1 MKTKNLRKAIALG
14 ISSMVMTGLLTSTVA
29 FAAPAPV
36 AGQQYTTFTST
47 GSTAEGIKAGNAT
60 ITINDNGYNSNA
72 KYTAYKVLDAT
83 VSGTVYKYTVNSNFS
98 SLFGS
103 TYTVTEGGSIKKGT
117 EEITSN
123 SDLAKEFAQAVEAK
137 ANGLTGTEFNVGA
150 EQALAPGYYVIVQ
163 TGSNSADAWVPSLPI
178 LVDLPQKSG
187 DNYIYA
193 TKVDPKG
200 GYPSITKK
208 IVENNTKYDKNDVSI
223 NDDVNYEITSDVT
236 KYSSNATNITYK
248 MVDTLSKGLTF
259 NGKENVKIY
268 GIKGSTET
276 PLTLKDVCTVTTTPD
291 PTVEGEATEITFD
304 FIYSNIKEYDK
315 VKVVYS
321 AKLNKDAVIG
331 EGGNPNDVKLVYTNN
346 PNTTS
351 TATPGTTTET
361 ETPKV
366 YTYTYGLAVK
376 KVDQNNP
383 TKALKGAK
391 FAIYS
396 DEACATEVSGKG
408 NFETETSENGYQKFA
423 GLDAGTYYIKETS
436 APSGYVKSDKVL
448 KVVIKGL
455 DAAGEETIEN
465 DKLTGKA
472 KYTISVVGETGSEI
486 SFVVQNDADGN
497 ATVTAVNGTSLTGEY
512 NLDKLGLA
520 VVGNVEGVELPKTG
534 GAGTWMFTIGGLV
547 LMAGAV
553 TAVAVSKKKE
563 EN

>member
-29 FAAPAPV
+29 FAAPV

-47 GSTAEGIKAGNAT
+47 GSTAEGIKAGDAT
-60 ITINDNGYNSNA
+60 ITINDNGYNSHA
-72 KYTAYKVLDAT
+72 KYTAYKVLDAE
-83 VSGTVYKYTVNSNFS
+83 VSGTVYKYTAMSDFT
-98 SLFGS
+98 SLFATSGD
-103 TYTVTEGGSIKKGT
+103 YTLTEGGSIKKGT
-117 EEITSN
+117 EAITSN

-137 ANGLTGTEFNVGA
+137 AKSGTEFEVGKSVTL
-150 EQALAPGYYVIVQ
+150 EPGYYVIVQ
-163 TGSNSADAWVPSLPI
+163 TGSSTEDAWVPSLPI

-187 DNYIYA
+187 DNYVYN
-193 TKVDPKG
+193 TTVEPKG

-208 IVENNTKYDKNDVSI
+208 IVEKNTKYDKNDVSI
-223 NDDVNYEITSDVT
+223 NEDVNYEITSDVT
-236 KYSSNATNITYK
+236 KYSTNAKNITYQI
-248 MVDTLSKGLTF
+248 VDTLSKGLDY
-259 NGKENVKIY
+259 NNNAE
-268 GIKGSTET
+268 IKAGTK
-276 PLTLKDVCTVTTTPD
+276 TLNKDTDYTVTTSKTAS
-291 PTVEGEATEITFD
+291 GETRITFNFKYD
-304 FIYSNIKEYDK
+304 SIKDADK
-315 VKVVYS
+315 VVLTYS

-351 TATPGTTTET
+351 TATPTTTET

-376 KVDQNNP
+376 KVDQNKP
-383 TKALKGAK
+383 EKPLSGAV
-391 FAIYS
+391 FTIY
-396 DEACATEVSGKG
+396 DKEMQEITGKG
-408 NFETETSENGYQKFA
+408 NFETQTASNGYQKFA
-423 GLDAGTYYIKETS
+423 GLDAGVYYIKETS
-436 APSGYVKSDKVL
+436 APSGYVKSDKTL
-448 KVVIKGL
+448 KVVIEGL
-455 DAAGEETIEN
+455 DKDGNVTTEN

-472 KYTISVVGETGSEI
+472 KYTISVEGEEGSEI
-486 SFVVQNDADGN
+486 SFIVQNDAEGN
-497 ATVTAVNGTSLTGEY
+497 ATVTAVNGKKSLTDEY

-553 TAVAVSKKKE
+553 TAVAVTKKKE

>member
-29 FAAPAPV
+29 FAAPV
-36 AGQQYTTFTST
+36 AGQQNTTFTST
-47 GSTAEGIKAGNAT
+47 GSTAVGIKDGDAT
-60 ITINDNGYNSNA
+60 ITINDNGYNSHA
-72 KYTAYKVLDAT
+72 KYTAYKVLDAE
-83 VSGTVYKYTVNSNFS
+83 VSGTVYKYTAMSDFA
-98 SLFGS
+98 SLFATSGD
-103 TYTVTEGGSIKKGT
+103 YTLTEGGSIKKGT
-117 EEITSN
+117 EAITSN

-137 ANGLTGTEFNVGA
+137 AKSGKEFEVGKSVTLEA
-150 EQALAPGYYVIVQ
+150 GYYVIVQ
-163 TGSNSADAWVPSLPI
+163 TGSSTEDAWVPSLPI

-208 IVENNTKYDKNDVSI
+208 IVENNNKYDKNDVSI

-236 KYSSNATNITYK
+236 KYSSNAKDITYQI
-248 MVDTLSKGLTF
+248 VDTLSKGLTY
-259 NGKENVKIY
+259 NNNAAITAGEKTLLK
-268 GIKGSTET
+268 GI
-276 PLTLKDVCTVTTTPD
+276 DYTVATTTD
-291 PTVEGEATEITFD
+291 TKGNTIITFD
-304 FIYSNIKEYDK
+304 FNYDSIKDADK
-315 VKVVYS
+315 VVLNYS

-383 TKALKGAK
+383 NKVLKGAK

-396 DEACATEVSGKG
+396 DEACENEVSGKG
-408 NFETETSENGYQKFA
+408 NFETQTAETGYQKFA

-455 DAAGEETIEN
+455 DAAGKETIEN

>member
-29 FAAPAPV
+29 FAAPV
-36 AGQQYTTFTST
+36 AGQQYTTFTSTST
-47 GSTAEGIKAGNAT
+47 GSTAEGIKAGDAT
-60 ITINDNGYNSNA
+60 ITINNNGYNSHA
-72 KYTAYKVLDAT
+72 EYTAYKVLDAT

-137 ANGLTGTEFNVGA
+137 ANGLTGTKFNVGA
-150 EQALAPGYYVIVQ
+150 EQELAPGYYVIVQ

-208 IVENNTKYDKNDVSI
+208 IVENNNKYDKNDVSI

-236 KYSSNATNITYK
+236 KYSSNAKDITYQI
-248 MVDTLSKGLTF
+248 VDTLSKGLTY
-259 NGKENVKIY
+259 NNNAVIKAGKKTLVKDTDY
-268 GIKGSTET
+268 TVSTATTADGET
-276 PLTLKDVCTVTTTPD
+276 K
-291 PTVEGEATEITFD
+291 ITFNFVYD
-304 FIYSNIKEYDK
+304 SIKAADK
-315 VKVVYS
+315 VVLTYS

-351 TATPGTTTET
+351 TATPTTTET

-376 KVDQNNP
+376 KVNQNE
-383 TKALKGAK
+383 TSTALKGAQ
-391 FAIYS
+391 FGIYT
-396 DEACATEVSGKG
+396 DKDCKNLYTNG
-408 NFETETSENGYQKFA
+408 NLETVTANNGYQQFI
-423 GLDAGTYYIKETS
+423 GLDAGTYYIKEIA
-436 APSGYVKSDKVL
+436 APSGYVKSDKTL
-448 KVVIKGL
+448 KVVIEGL
-455 DAAGEETIEN
+455 DKAGEVTNEN

-472 KYTISVVGETGSEI
+472 KYTITSIAANGTEESTI
-486 SFVVQNDADGN
+486 SFVVGK
-497 ATVTAVNGTSLTGEY
+497 NGAESITGSSLTGEY
-512 NLDKLGLA
+512 NFNELGLV
-520 VVGNVEGVELPKTG
+520 VVGNVKGVELPKTG

-553 TAVAVSKKKE
+553 TAVAVTKKKE

>member
-29 FAAPAPV
+29 FAAPV

-236 KYSSNATNITYK
+236 KYSSNAKDITYK
-248 MVDTLSKGLTF
+248 IVDTLSKGLTY
-259 NGKENVKIY
+259 NNNAIIKAGEKTLVKDTDY
-268 GIKGSTET
+268 
-276 PLTLKDVCTVTTTPD
+276 TVSTTTTTD
-291 PTVEGEATEITFD
+291 GETKITFNFVYD
-304 FIYSNIKEYDK
+304 SIKAADK
-315 VKVVYS
+315 VVLTYS

-383 TKALKGAK
+383 NKVLKGAK

-396 DEACATEVSGKG
+396 DEACEKEVSGKG
-408 NFETETSENGYQKFA
+408 NFETQTAETGYQKFA

-448 KVVIKGL
+448 KVVIEGL
-455 DAAGEETIEN
+455 DAAGNVTTEN

>member
-29 FAAPAPV
+29 FAAPV

-47 GSTAEGIKAGNAT
+47 GSIAEGIKAGNAT
-60 ITINDNGYNSNA
+60 ITINNNGYNSHA
-72 KYTAYKVLDAT
+72 EYTAYKVLDAT

-137 ANGLTGTEFNVGA
+137 ANGLTGTKFNVGA
-150 EQALAPGYYVIVQ
+150 EQELAPGYYVIVQ

-291 PTVEGEATEITFD
+291 PTVEGKATEITFD

-383 TKALKGAK
+383 NKVLKGAK

-396 DEACATEVSGKG
+396 DEACEKEVSGKG
-408 NFETETSENGYQKFA
+408 NFETQTAETGYQKFA

-448 KVVIKGL
+448 KVVIEGL
-455 DAAGEETIEN
+455 DKEGNVTTEN

-472 KYTISVVGETGSEI
+472 KYTISVVGKTGSEI

>member
-29 FAAPAPV
+29 FAAPPV
-36 AGQQYTTFTST
+36 AGQQYTNFTST
-47 GSTAEGIKAGNAT
+47 GSIAEGIKAGNAT
-60 ITINDNGYNSNA
+60 ITINNNGYNSHA
-72 KYTAYKVLDAT
+72 EYTAYKVLDAT
-83 VSGTVYKYTVNSNFS
+83 PSGTVYKYTVNSNFS

-137 ANGLTGTEFNVGA
+137 ANGLTGTKFNVGA
-150 EQALAPGYYVIVQ
+150 EQELAPGYYVIVQ

-236 KYSSNATNITYK
+236 KYSSNAKDITYQI
-248 MVDTLSKGLTF
+248 VDTLSKGLTY
-259 NGKENVKIY
+259 NDNAV
-268 GIKGSTET
+268 IKAGEKTLEKDTDYTVSTATTADGET
-276 PLTLKDVCTVTTTPD
+276 K
-291 PTVEGEATEITFD
+291 ITFNFVYD
-304 FIYSNIKEYDK
+304 SIKAADK
-315 VKVVYS
+315 VVLTYS

-383 TKALKGAK
+383 NKVLKGAK

-396 DEACATEVSGKG
+396 DEACEKEVSGKG
-408 NFETETSENGYQKFA
+408 NFETQTAETGYQKFA

-455 DAAGEETIEN
+455 DAAGKETIEN

>member
-29 FAAPAPV
+29 FAAPV

-47 GSTAEGIKAGNAT
+47 GSKAEEINDGDAT
-60 ITINDNGYNSNA
+60 ITINDNGYNSHA
-72 KYTAYKVLDAT
+72 KYTAYKVLDAE
-83 VSGTVYKYTVNSNFS
+83 VSGTVYKYKAMSDFA
-98 SLFGS
+98 SLFATSGD
-103 TYTVTEGGSIKKGT
+103 YTLTEGGSIKKGT
-117 EEITSN
+117 EAIASD

-137 ANGLTGTEFNVGA
+137 AKSGTEFEVGKSVTL
-150 EQALAPGYYVIVQ
+150 EPGYYVIVQ
-163 TGSNSADAWVPSLPI
+163 TGSSTEDAWVPSLPI

-223 NDDVNYEITSDVT
+223 NDDVNYEITSYVT

-276 PLTLKDVCTVTTTPD
+276 LLTLKDVCTVTTTPD

-331 EGGNPNDVKLVYTNN
+331 EGGNPNDVRLVYTNN

-383 TKALKGAK
+383 NKVLKGAK

-396 DEACATEVSGKG
+396 DEACEKEVSGKG
-408 NFETETSENGYQKFA
+408 NFETQTAETGYQKFA

-448 KVVIKGL
+448 KVVIEGL
-455 DAAGEETIEN
+455 DAAGKVTTEN

-472 KYTISVVGETGSEI
+472 KYTISVVGKTGSEI

-497 ATVTAVNGTSLTGEY
+497 ATVTAVKGTSLIEEY

>member
-29 FAAPAPV
+29 FAAPV

-47 GSTAEGIKAGNAT
+47 GSTAEGIKAGDAT
-60 ITINDNGYNSNA
+60 ITINDNGYNSHA
-72 KYTAYKVLDAT
+72 KYTAYKVLDAE
-83 VSGTVYKYTVNSNFS
+83 VSGTVYKYTAMSDFA
-98 SLFGS
+98 SLFATSGD
-103 TYTVTEGGSIKKGT
+103 YTLTEGGSIKKGT
-117 EEITSN
+117 EAITSD

-137 ANGLTGTEFNVGA
+137 AKSGTEFEVGKSVTL
-150 EQALAPGYYVIVQ
+150 EPGYYVIVQ
-163 TGSNSADAWVPSLPI
+163 TGSSTEDAWVPSLPI

-208 IVENNTKYDKNDVSI
+208 IVENNNKYDKNDVSI

-236 KYSSNATNITYK
+236 KYSSNAKDITYQI
-248 MVDTLSKGLTF
+248 VDTLSKGLTY
-259 NGKENVKIY
+259 NNNAVIKAGEKTLVKDTDY
-268 GIKGSTET
+268 TVSTATTADGET
-276 PLTLKDVCTVTTTPD
+276 K
-291 PTVEGEATEITFD
+291 ITFNFVYD
-304 FIYSNIKEYDK
+304 SIKAADK
-315 VKVVYS
+315 VVLTYS

-448 KVVIKGL
+448 KVVIQGL
-455 DAAGEETIEN
+455 DKEGNVTTEN